1 MKKTKLEY
9 IWLDGYKPTQN
20 LRSKTM
26 IVSDFSGKLEDCEVW
41 SFDGSSTQQAVG
53 NNSDC
58 LLKPVA
64 LYPDPGRIDAYIVL
78 TEVLNSDETP
88 HPSNKRATI
97 DGDNDFWFGFEQ
109 EYTLIDLETNRPI
122 GFPTNGYP
130 EPQGQ
135 YYCSVGATNA
145 IGRQIIEDHL
155 DTCIQAR
162 LNIEGI
168 NSEVM
173 MGQWEYQIFS
183 KNATEACDQIWA
195 SRYFLER
202 ITEQY
207 NVKVEWGP
215 KPVKGDWNGSGIHA
229 NFSNKELRES
239 GDKKIFDKICEE
251 FKLTH
256 KEHIAVY
263 GAHNEDRLT
272 GKHETQD
279 INTFS
284 YGVSDRSASLRI
296 PIATVKNDWKGR
308 IEDRRPA
315 SDANPYD
322 VAAIIIKTVKKA
334 LQKI

>member
-1 MKKTKLEY
+1 MNKTKLEY
-9 IWLDGYKPTQN
+9 IWLDGYKPTQG

-26 IVSDFSGKLEDCEVW
+26 IVSDFSGKLEDCDSW
-41 SFDGSSTQQAVG
+41 SFDGSSTKQAIG
-53 NNSDC
+53 NDSDC
-58 LLKPVA
+58 ILKPIA
-64 LYPDPGRIDAYIVL
+64 LYKDPGRLDAYIVL
-78 TEVLNSDETP
+78 NEVLNSDETI

-97 DGDNDFWFGFEQ
+97 DEDNDFWFGFEQ

-122 GFPTNGYP
+122 GFPINGYP

-145 IGRQIIEDHL
+145 VGRQIIEEHL
-155 DTCIQAR
+155 DTCIEAG

-207 NVKVEWGP
+207 NVKVDWDP
-215 KPVKGDWNGSGIHA
+215 KPVQGDWNGAGMHA
-229 NFSNKELRES
+229 NFSNKVLRES
-239 GDKKIFDKICEE
+239 GDKKIIDQICEG
-251 FKLTH
+251 FRLTH

-263 GAHNEDRLT
+263 GEHNEQRLT
-272 GKHETQD
+272 GEHETQD
-279 INTFS
+279 INSFS
-284 YGVSDRSASLRI
+284 YGVSDRGASIRI
-296 PIATVKNDWKGR
+296 PIATVKNNWKGR
-308 IEDRRPA
+308 LEDRRPA
-315 SDANPYD
+315 SNANPYE
-322 VAAIIIKTVKKA
+322 VAAIIIKTVKEA
-334 LQKI
+334 LK

>member
-1 MKKTKLEY
+1 M
-9 IWLDGYKPTQN
+9 
-20 LRSKTM
+20 
-26 IVSDFSGKLEDCEVW
+26 
-41 SFDGSSTQQAVG
+41 
-53 NNSDC
+53 
-58 LLKPVA
+58 
-64 LYPDPGRIDAYIVL
+64 
-78 TEVLNSDETP
+78 
-88 HPSNKRATI
+88 
-97 DGDNDFWFGFEQ
+97 
-109 EYTLIDLETNRPI
+109 ETNRPI
-122 GFPTNGYP
+122 GFPVNGYP
-130 EPQGQ
+130 SPQGQ

-145 IGRQIIEDHL
+145 VGRQIIEEHL
-155 DTCIQAR
+155 DTCIEAG

-207 NVKVEWGP
+207 NVKVDWDP
-215 KPVKGDWNGSGIHA
+215 KPVQGDWNGSGMHA
-229 NFSNKELRES
+229 NFSNKQLRES

-263 GAHNEDRLT
+263 GDHNEQRLT
-272 GKHETQD
+272 GEHETQD
-279 INTFS
+279 INSFS

-296 PIATVKNDWKGR
+296 PIATIKNNWKGR

-315 SDANPYD
+315 SNANPYD
-322 VAAIIIKTVKKA
+322 VAAIIIKSVKKA
-334 LQKI
+334 LN